1 MRALDERDAPLTQ
14 ARGTWRTIPEGLSK
28 LQHVYEALR
37 LPHPFQRE
45 GDVPSALKEA
55 ADNMIRL
62 GESLNEWRRRRLDDL
77 RQLAERFR
85 DESERIVQKADSS
98 IRAIVGNF
106 NVPLFEHLLG
116 VHKYSDPGAASLC
129 TGAPIVGSFDGPD
142 EWPVV
147 DDAPRGWSQAE
158 ILQADEEQRNSFL
171 RTIRRSEHDQVLWD
185 ASMKDVADGRCAGPF
200 DTIDEALNHLGTRRA
215 AISRRFG
222 QVQGAKVRPCDD
234 MKRSYVNKGCAA
246 RRRLRLS
253 TTDSFCHTWRYTRG
267 AARKARVLHAAR
279 AGSGRR
285 PLRHH
290 VHLKLWKHDL
300 RDAYRQFPLRVD
312 HHHLAVFTFAHPR
325 TGRPVFFIHYV
336 LMFGATGSVYSFN
349 RISRAVVHIA
359 RKHLDIAFLVILI
372 TMIFGL

>member
-1 MRALDERDAPLTQ
+1 
-14 ARGTWRTIPEGLSK
+14 
-28 LQHVYEALR
+28 
-37 LPHPFQRE
+37 
-45 GDVPSALKEA
+45 
-55 ADNMIRL
+55 
-62 GESLNEWRRRRLDDL
+62 
-77 RQLAERFR
+77 
-85 DESERIVQKADSS
+85 
-98 IRAIVGNF
+98 
-106 NVPLFEHLLG
+106 
-116 VHKYSDPGAASLC
+116 
-129 TGAPIVGSFDGPD
+129 
-142 EWPVV
+142 
-147 DDAPRGWSQAE
+147 
-158 ILQADEEQRNSFL
+158 
-171 RTIRRSEHDQVLWD
+171 
-185 ASMKDVADGRCAGPF
+185 MKDVADGRCAGPF
-200 DTIDEALNHLGTRRA
+200 DTIAEALNHLGTRRV

-222 QVQGAKVRPCDD
+222 QVQGAKIRPCDD
-234 MKRSYVNKGCAA
+234 MKRSHVNKGYAA
-246 RRRLRLS
+246 RRRFRLS

-290 VHLKLWKHDL
+290 VNLKLWKHDL

-312 HHHLAVFTFAHPR
+312 HHHLAVFTFAQPR